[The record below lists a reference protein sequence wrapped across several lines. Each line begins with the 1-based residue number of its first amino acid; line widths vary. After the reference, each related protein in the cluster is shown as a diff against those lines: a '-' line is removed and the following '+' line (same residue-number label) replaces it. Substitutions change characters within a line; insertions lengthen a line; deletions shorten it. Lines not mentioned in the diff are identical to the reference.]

1 MTLSPREFGE
11 GLTSTRYEMLPL
23 SVPEALEVTVN
34 QDGAYSTLQEQP
46 GWVVIL
52 IVPVPPAAPVKLLF
66 SVGSSEKVQLGLLV
80 LDGDGEGVGVG
91 AGVPK
96 EVFPP

>member
-1 MTLSPREFGE
+1 MPFP
-11 GLTSTRYEMLPL
+11 LPEL
-23 SVPEALEVTVN
+23 PDITVN

-80 LDGDGEGVGVG
+80 LGGDGEGVGVG
-91 AGVPK
+91 AGVLK